1 MYNQFIMNMQGGLLG
16 VKISELARLTNVSI
30 RSIRHYENKGLLN
43 ANRLENDYRD
53 FDESAIERVKAIQLY
68 LKLGLTADEIKVLF
82 KSEAANPDEYEYC
95 EEMLE
100 TYEKKLSNVNYQ
112 IEVLHGLK
120 RLLER
125 QIALTIRKKRTV

>member
-1 MYNQFIMNMQGGLLG
+1 MTVTDFRFPTVFVVSEPFFSFWLLLFNE
-16 VKISELARLTNVSI
+16 K
-30 RSIRHYENKGLLN
+30 KGLLN
-43 ANRLENDYRD
+43 ADRLENDYRD

-100 TYEKKLSNVNYQ
+100 TYEKTLRNVNYQ
-112 IEVLHGLK
+112 IEALHGLK